1 VPTYQE
7 QGIKIALD
15 QWLGV
20 LLPAGTP
27 PAIATRLNAE
37 MNKALT
43 VPAVRD
49 VFVNSAQDPV
59 GGTAEHLARLLR
71 EDFDKYARLS
81 KELNIKVD

>member
-1 VPTYQE
+1 MPTYQE
-7 QGIKIALD
+7 GGIKIALD

-27 PAIATRLNAE
+27 PAIAARLNAE
-37 MNKALT
+37 MNKALA

-59 GGTAEHLARLLR
+59 GGTPEQFARLVR

-81 KELNIKVD
+81 KDLNIKVE